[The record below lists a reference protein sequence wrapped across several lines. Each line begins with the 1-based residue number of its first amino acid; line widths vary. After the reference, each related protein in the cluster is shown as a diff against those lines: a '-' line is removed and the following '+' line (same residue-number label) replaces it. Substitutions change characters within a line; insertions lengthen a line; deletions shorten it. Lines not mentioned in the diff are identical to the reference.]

1 VDLVD
6 AINILIQKNQEDT
19 QLTIQFQTLEQMKI
33 STPQK
38 KVLILPKKCTITS
51 GLWELITLNYNGT
64 IGPQIP
70 SMTLTLNLMMIL
82 R

>member
-38 KVLILPKKCTITS
+38 KVLYVHVVNQRKPDTTPVMVVGRKVGC
-51 GLWELITLNYNGT
+51 LNNA
-64 IGPQIP
+64 
-70 SMTLTLNLMMIL
+70 L
-82 R
+82 